1 MKKIPFFLF
10 ALALLVTASHGQLL
24 TNFSDDFNRANGAI
38 GTNYT
43 LGKGSAYVVTNN
55 TLLRTGT
62 TEDLTYLNVGTLPT
76 STNLANG
83 YSWSSSV
90 DLYFDTQTT
99 SRLFGLMVN
108 YNNNTNYGALAIRG
122 DGNGQLQW
130 RSPGEASAGIFSS
143 VSWTTNTW
151 YTVKVN
157 SSQAGVYNVVLSLQ
171 GSTNILRAGSFIDTT
186 PLSGGY
192 LGFYGDTGS
201 PGTNNFFD
209 NFQGT
214 VFAPVTW
221 TGGSGVWSTGFDVAP
236 TASNNAVFAG
246 AGGTAT
252 NNIASGTLAGLNS
265 IYFKAGAGAYTL
277 TAASG
282 SAGVNTATNLA
293 LAAGIVND
301 SASAQTVNLALGITG
316 SQIFSTSNNLTLG
329 GVVSGG
335 GGLNKLGGGTLILT
349 ASNTYTG
356 GTTINAGALQIGN
369 GGASGAVVSNS
380 ITNNAT
386 LIYNR
391 SDEISLGSVAGTGT
405 VIVNSGT
412 LNTRA
417 LTLATTNLV
426 INAGTVLGS
435 TASSFGVGAITLGNT
450 NGGSSAATLR
460 FADNASP
467 TYNNNILLGTTS
479 GQLMIQVGTEGVA
492 GTLTFAGSLSGS
504 NSLRIQNDGNG
515 SATNRLTFS
524 GSLNNAGRLNYVGL
538 NSLDLTTLSGNLG
551 ASVQGITVTSG
562 NLTVSG
568 ANSSFVGDVAING
581 GVVTLSGGNNRLGAS
596 GNVAVA
602 GGAVLNV
609 GGNSQTF
616 GALTGSGSVTN
627 SAGTI
632 TLNIAASNLFSGVI
646 SGAGN
651 VTKSGAG
658 TMSLAGSNTYSGGTL
673 ISGGTLQ
680 VGNGGSTGSLTGAI
694 TNNAAL
700 AYNRSDSVSVTN
712 NSTTI
717 TGTGQ
722 IIQNGTGT
730 LSSRAA
736 LTTTNLVINAGT
748 VSFGNNNSLGVGTVN
763 LGATSGSAAATLFYN
778 DNGGALYTNAIVL
791 GGTSGALTLA
801 ANVQNRTDNSTGTLF
816 FSGPIS
822 GSHGLN
828 IAVTNSGA
836 TNVWQVSLQGAVN
849 NAGVLDYTNTFAGTN
864 VAQTSITGELGSAVT
879 GLTVRSGKLTLTG
892 TNSSYTAGALIAA
905 GTLEIGNGGST
916 GAIAGSI
923 TNNGTL
929 AFNRTGTL
937 TNASAIS
944 GSGALTKSGAGTVIL
959 TAANTYSGGTTINT
973 GTLQVGNGG
982 TTGSLGGGNIVNNG
996 NLFLSVS
1003 NTLNITNEISGT
1015 GTLNSG
1021 SLTTVLS
1028 GSNAY
1033 SGLTTVSAGILQ
1045 VNNGNAL
1052 GSTNAGTVVANGAQL
1067 RLQGVT
1073 VGNEALTI
1081 SGNGVTGFSTGA
1093 LRAGTGA
1100 NTYGGKVTLAADSRF
1115 FAGSGTSLTLNASG
1129 DALDLAGFTLTVEGS
1144 GANNVN
1150 GAIVGGAG
1158 GITKIGSGT
1167 MTLAASNSYSGATD
1181 IQGGRLTL
1189 SGNGRLGSGA
1199 ITISNANTGTLELAV
1214 TGTNV
1219 MANNISGAGALVS
1232 SAGETRLTASNNF
1245 TGATAVTGGVL
1256 NLNSS
1261 AGSSLGSTASVS
1273 VTNATLLISQ
1283 SGQVNDSAAVT
1294 LSGGIIQRAAGVSE
1308 KFGNLTLSTAGTLDY
1323 GTGAAGV
1330 LEFGSWTPGST
1341 VLTLSNFGVVNQLKF
1356 SSDLSAFIST
1366 TAGSS
1371 FSNANFNISGM
1382 AAGGFT
1388 SNWNGSTFTITSVP
1402 EPSTVLAALGLAGLM
1417 LWPAARRLRRRIE

>member
-1 MKKIPFFLF
+1 MKSTSSSLF

-24 TNFSDDFNRANGAI
+24 TNFSDNFNRANGAI

-43 LGKGSAYVVTNN
+43 LGTGSAYVVTNN

-62 TEDLTYLNVGTLPT
+62 GEDLTFLNIGSLPT
-76 STNLANG
+76 SGNLANG

-99 SRLFGLMVN
+99 SKLFGLMVN
-108 YNNNTNYGALAIRG
+108 YTNNNNYGALAIRG
-122 DGNGQLQW
+122 DNNGALQW
-130 RSPGEASAGIFSS
+130 RARDGGAGSSANIFSS

-192 LGFYGDTGS
+192 LGFYADTGS

-252 NNIASGTLAGLNS
+252 NNIASGTLAGLNA

-301 SASAQTVNLALGITG
+301 SASAQTVNLALGLSG
-316 SQIFSTSNNLTLG
+316 SQIFSTSNNLTLA

-335 GGLNKLGGGTLILT
+335 GGINKLGGGTLILT

-356 GTTINAGALQIGN
+356 GTTINAGALQVGN
-369 GGASGAVVSNS
+369 GGASGAVVAGS

-391 SDEISLGSVAGTGT
+391 SDELSLGSVAGTGT

-412 LNTRA
+412 LNTRGSS
-417 LTLATTNLV
+417 TLATTNLIV
-426 INAGTVLGS
+426 NAGTVLGANS
-435 TASSFGVGAITLGNT
+435 GSFGAGNITLGNT

-460 FADNASP
+460 FADNAVP

-479 GQLMIQVGTEGVA
+479 GQLMIQVGNEGVA
-492 GTLTFAGSLSGS
+492 GTLTFAGNLTGS

-515 SATNRLTFS
+515 SATNFLAFS
-524 GSLNNAGRLNYVGL
+524 GSLNNAGRINYVGL
-538 NSLDLTTLSGNLG
+538 NNRDLTTLSGNLG
-551 ASVQGITVTSG
+551 ANVQGITVTSG
-562 NLTVSG
+562 NLVISG
-568 ANSSFVGDVAING
+568 TNSSFAGDVAING
-581 GVVTLSGGNNRLGAS
+581 GVVRLSGGNNRLGAS
-596 GNVAVA
+596 GNVFVTN
-602 GGAVLNV
+602 GAVLNV

-658 TMSLAGSNTYSGGTL
+658 TMSLAGANTYSGGTL

-680 VGNGGSTGSLTGAI
+680 VGNGDATGSLTGAI

-700 AYNRSDSVSVTN
+700 AYNRSGEVSV
-712 NSTTI
+712 NSSI

-748 VSFGNNNSLGVGTVN
+748 VEFANPNSLGVGAVN
-763 LGATSGSAAATLFYN
+763 LGATSGSAAATLRFK
-778 DNGGALYTNAIVL
+778 DNGSGNYTNAIVL
-791 GGTSGALTLA
+791 GGTGGALTLA
-801 ANVQNRTDNSTGTLF
+801 AELQSRGDTGTLTF
-816 FSGPIS
+816 GGPIS
-822 GSHGLN
+822 GSRGLN

-836 TNVWQVSLQGAVN
+836 TNVWEVVLSGAVN
-849 NAGVLDYTNTFAGTN
+849 NAGALDYTNTFAGTN
-864 VAQTSITGELGSAVT
+864 VAQTRLTGELGSAVT
-879 GLTVRSGKLTLTG
+879 GLTVRSGKLTLAG
-892 TNSSYTAGALIAA
+892 TNSTYTNGAFIAA

-916 GAIAGSI
+916 GAIAGNI

-937 TNASAIS
+937 ANASAIS
-944 GSGALTKSGAGTVIL
+944 GSGALSKSGAGTVILTAASTYSGGTTINTGVLELGNGGSVAGNITNNATFSINRTDSSTLTNTVSGTGALTKSGAGTVIL
-959 TAANTYSGGTTINT
+959 TAANTY
-973 GTLQVGNGG
+973 
-982 TTGSLGGGNIVNNG
+982 
-996 NLFLSVS
+996 
-1003 NTLNITNEISGT
+1003 
-1015 GTLNSG
+1015 
-1021 SLTTVLS
+1021 
-1028 GSNAY
+1028 
-1033 SGLTTVSAGILQ
+1033 
-1045 VNNGNAL
+1045 
-1052 GSTNAGTVVANGAQL
+1052 
-1067 RLQGVT
+1067 
-1073 VGNEALTI
+1073 
-1081 SGNGVTGFSTGA
+1081 
-1093 LRAGTGA
+1093 
-1100 NTYGGKVTLAADSRF
+1100 
-1115 FAGSGTSLTLNASG
+1115 
-1129 DALDLAGFTLTVEGS
+1129 
-1144 GANNVN
+1144 
-1150 GAIVGGAG
+1150 
-1158 GITKIGSGT
+1158 
-1167 MTLAASNSYSGATD
+1167 
-1181 IQGGRLTL
+1181 
-1189 SGNGRLGSGA
+1189 
-1199 ITISNANTGTLELAV
+1199 
-1214 TGTNV
+1214 
-1219 MANNISGAGALVS
+1219 
-1232 SAGETRLTASNNF
+1232 
-1245 TGATAVTGGVL
+1245 TGATAVTLGVL
-1256 NLNSS
+1256 NLNSASGS
-1261 AGSSLGSTASVS
+1261 ALGSTSSVS
-1273 VTNATLLISQ
+1273 VATNATLLVSQ
-1283 SGQVNDSAAVT
+1283 SNQVNDNAAVT
-1294 LSGGIIQRAAGVSE
+1294 LSGGTIQRASGVSE
-1308 KFGNLTLSTAGTLDY
+1308 VFGNLNITAASFLNFGSGTAGNLQFQSYTNTGSALVTVQSFFQGNSLQFASATFNAGNLAQFSFDNGYTTSIQGDY
-1323 GTGAAGV
+1323 
-1330 LEFGSWTPGST
+1330 
-1341 VLTLSNFGVVNQLKF
+1341 
-1356 SSDLSAFIST
+1356 
-1366 TAGSS
+1366 
-1371 FSNANFNISGM
+1371 
-1382 AAGGFT
+1382 
-1388 SNWNGSTFTITSVP
+1388 FTITAIP
-1402 EPSTVLAALGLAGLM
+1402 EPATVLAALGLVGL
-1417 LWPAARRLRRRIE
+1417 LLYPQSKRLLGRLRR